1 MKEMKVKVTF
11 IEELLGTCSGN
22 PDIHDEF
29 IASKSPDNKTAD
41 EEVEA
46 VRLSVAEQIEKSMT
60 VFPRTE
66 DGKPFIWD
74 YQWRGFF
81 KEACDGLRKVK
92 GMKSEKVTAYKKK
105 VDLNIF
111 VKERKIP
118 LIFDG
123 EVGNCQRPLRAAT
136 AQGERIALACS
147 ETVPEGATCEFTVV
161 CLIDSDIELVKEWL
175 DYGQWHGM
183 LQWRNSGKGR
193 YLWNELDDKGN
204 VIGGNNV

>member
-1 MKEMKVKVTF
+1 MKELKVRITF
-11 IEELLGTCSGN
+11 TEELLGTCSGN

-29 IASKSPDNKTAD
+29 IASKSPNNDTAD

-46 VRLSVAEQIEKSMT
+46 VKLSVAEQIEKSMT

-81 KEACDGLRKVK
+81 KEACGGLRKVK

-105 VDLNIF
+105 IDLNIF

-118 LIFDG
+118 LIFEG
-123 EVGNCQRPLRAAT
+123 EVGNCQRPLRAST

-147 ETVPEGATCEFTVV
+147 ETVPAGATCEFTVV
-161 CLIDSDIELVKEWL
+161 CLIDSDVELVKEWL

-193 YLWNELDDKGN
+193 FQWEE
-204 VIGGNNV
+204 IS